1 VTGGNA
7 VVTDAE
13 IKRIN
18 ELAKKSKETGLTEQE
33 KQEQQKLRQKY
44 IEAVRAS
51 LKANLDSIRFVED
64 LEENGPKH

>member
-1 VTGGNA
+1 

-18 ELAKKSKETGLTEQE
+18 ELAKKSKVAGLTEQE

-64 LEENGPKH
+64 LEDNGPKH